1 MGIRLELVEAG
12 GVEAILENMK
22 IDDTSALPRYSLSIL
37 SIVSDSNFGR
47 KKIIRYRII
56 EYACQLLQDSDN
68 MQYPLLLFGVARF
81 LEVCAQH
88 KDTGSFFLQECS
100 GIKTILT

>member
-1 MGIRLELVEAG
+1 
-12 GVEAILENMK
+12 
-22 IDDTSALPRYSLSIL
+22 
-37 SIVSDSNFGR
+37 
-47 KKIIRYRII
+47 
-56 EYACQLLQDSDN
+56 

-100 GIKTILT
+100 GIKTILTFLGLCHDNDQVNSIIFIY

>member
-1 MGIRLELVEAG
+1 
-12 GVEAILENMK
+12 
-22 IDDTSALPRYSLSIL
+22 
-37 SIVSDSNFGR
+37 
-47 KKIIRYRII
+47 
-56 EYACQLLQDSDN
+56 

-100 GIKTILT
+100 GIKTILTFLGLCHDNDQVNVQNKKIIFIII